1 MWVIILDQMNSF
13 LDNLMFCEVINMT
26 SLGGLCFLRQLHLY
40 YLLEKVYMMER
51 VGVVSYLSPCL
62 AITDM
67 N

>member
-1 MWVIILDQMNSF
+1 MWVIILDQMNSS

-40 YLLEKVYMMER
+40 YLLEKVYGMGR
-51 VGVVSYLSPCL
+51 VGVVNYLSPFL
-62 AITDM
+62 AITNM